1 MKKTLQLKVGPN
13 ETKEELLARIYVN
26 GLLNCTNI
34 VMQFNPPQDDITVT
48 DIWIAILEKTKEIKE
63 NDLKSVETMLTAQ
76 AIALDS
82 IFGHL
87 VSRSFKNLGEYI
99 NASETYMKLAL
110 KAQSQCR
117 TTLETLAMIKN
128 PQPYVK
134 QQNVAYNQQVN
145 NGEKHD
151 PHARENIKS
160 TNELL
165 EDKINDEQ
173 WLDTGTTPK
182 TGSINTELE
191 AVGT

>member
-1 MKKTLQLKVGPN
+1 
-13 ETKEELLARIYVN
+13 
-26 GLLNCTNI
+26 
-34 VMQFNPPQDDITVT
+34 
-48 DIWIAILEKTKEIKE
+48 
-63 NDLKSVETMLTAQ
+63 MLTAQ
-76 AIALDS
+76 SIAIDS

-145 NGEKHD
+145 NAEKQA
-151 PHARENIKS
+151 PPARENIKS

-173 WLDTGTTPK
+173 WMDTRATPK
-182 TGSINTELE
+182 TSGIDTELE
-191 AVGT
+191 TVGT